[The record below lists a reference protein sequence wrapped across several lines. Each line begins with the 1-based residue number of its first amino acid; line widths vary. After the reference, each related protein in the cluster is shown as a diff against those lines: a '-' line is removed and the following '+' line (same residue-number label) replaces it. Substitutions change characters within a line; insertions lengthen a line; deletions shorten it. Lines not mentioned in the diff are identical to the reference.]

1 MQDRTDT
8 GVDDQPPRSPADALA
23 IIEREQARQVPP
35 YWIFY
40 LIWGAAWAV
49 IGLAWF
55 ANGTGAVTAATAGVL
70 TGLAIAGGSIG
81 SGLVGSRMGRGVT
94 GPSQLHGALYGWVWP
109 VAMIGVVALAVGLG
123 RLGAP
128 VGFAMPALFVFVT
141 GGLFAV
147 GAAVRRDI
155 PDYALGLGLLVLGA
169 ALPFVPAPWHA
180 LALAVV
186 GGGALVATG
195 LWTRARAVR

>member
-8 GVDDQPPRSPADALA
+8 DVDDQPPRSPADALA
-23 IIEREQARQVPP
+23 IIEREQARQIPP

-70 TGLAIAGGSIG
+70 TGLAIAGGSIA
-81 SGLVGSRMGRGVT
+81 SGLVGARMGRGVT

-109 VAMIGVVALAVGLG
+109 VAMIGVVALTVGLG

-128 VGFAMPALFVFVT
+128 VGFAMPALCVFVT

-147 GAAVRRDI
+147 GAAVWRNI

-180 LALAVV
+180 LTLAVV